1 MPTCEHFAT
10 ELIRSLMA
18 EPHLSS
24 IRGSK
29 DILFYSLHQLPSS
42 FGCSDNVPAYTM
54 PHGDRSK
61 KRHDPILYDLSSVY
75 HSQAPFTIQLIRSL
89 LGEPHFSNVFAT
101 IDSMTEN
108 FLLLSPTYAGLSASS
123 VAPLGPA
130 VAQYLASHPAKL
142 HESEIK
148 VTCRSYIMLYI
159 MLSIMTHTAA
169 EQRWACRRLVPN

>member
-1 MPTCEHFAT
+1 MRTSAIQFAMPTCEHFAT

-108 FLLLSPTYAGLSASS
+108 FLLLSPTYAGLSANS
-123 VAPLGPA
+123 VAPMGAAVTLPKRAGVCPA
-130 VAQYLASHPAKL
+130 IWH
-142 HESEIK
+142 
-148 VTCRSYIMLYI
+148 
-159 MLSIMTHTAA
+159 THANFRKSTH
-169 EQRWACRRLVPN
+169 R